1 MWLGKTEGILFGL
14 LCRNY
19 ICFFKSSFNYLLLQ
33 KCLGIVR
40 RHDSRRSYAKICR
53 KSVRI
58 NATFETIFRSFEK
71 RKRRTVNKRVRFI
84 SHLLYLLAYYF
95 WGFFHYLQI
104 LIQILTFWDRTHGA
118 RNEKYS
124 STTPEST

>member
-1 MWLGKTEGILFGL
+1 M
-14 LCRNY
+14 
-19 ICFFKSSFNYLLLQ
+19 FFETSFNYLLLQ

-84 SHLLYLLAYYF
+84 SHLFYLLTYYF
-95 WGFFHYLQI
+95 WVFFPLP
-104 LIQILTFWDRTHGA
+104 T
-118 RNEKYS
+118 NSYS
-124 STTPEST
+124 NIDFMGQNTGS